1 MSAVIC
7 PGPNALAAL
16 AEGRLPKGEARGLR
30 AHVVDCPRCLDTLS
44 GTLRFLADEDAGKV
58 RPWGAVPWLAAAAAI
73 LLAVGGLQVYRLS
86 RPDGLRQ
93 MVAAIGA
100 SRRLVEPRVSG
111 FPYAPFP
118 SPFRGPAPLDRSN
131 PANWAVF
138 NAADRIR
145 QDADRAGATPD
156 DRRALGLAHLLV
168 GDAGEAVATLE
179 EIARSRPHDAATL
192 SDLAAAYLVRAG
204 GTQGAEDRV
213 RAIDAARHALA
224 IDPDRLEARFNLALA
239 LEQQVLVESSGTD
252 VDPSPAIAAWEDYLR
267 RDGKSLWAE
276 EARRRLS
283 SLRDR
288 SAGLPAPAGA
298 DAIERAACS
307 ADVESTQ
314 ALVRTNPRVG
324 REVFERR
331 LLPAWGRARQESRT
345 SAAAEALAAA
355 AVLARAI
362 EAVSGDAFGSD
373 TVRAITLARSRTGDD
388 AALAAA
394 LVRHSRALEIYD
406 RDETQAAAA
415 EFHAAEPAFAR
426 TACPLRWRAA
436 LCICIGDYYAGRLVE
451 ARASADELGDRA
463 ILERYP
469 SLLARVRW
477 VQGLVRAVAGDL
489 IGAQE
494 HYREARELFERIGE
508 FDGVASTEFLI
519 GESYDLFGDH
529 EAAWDHRARAL
540 GLASLA
546 APGQRRSIHI
556 EATHAALR
564 QNLPWAALN
573 FVAPLFE
580 PWSTAEPGAL
590 SEAHHLRARI
600 LETTGDPEGALED
613 VDASE
618 RALADVRDP
627 GLRRRLEAELFSSRG
642 AILLTRDPGAA
653 VSTLGRAIAYFEEV
667 GNTSRL
673 PALYLDRGRSQRA
686 LGAYRDAEAD
696 FARGIDVL
704 ERDQAAL
711 LAKPQRVTFLDRAWT
726 LFESIID
733 LEAGPLDDAR
743 QAFVYADRARRAEL
757 LRSPQAMTAP
767 TERPAFDRP
776 VAPGEKSDA
785 DAVARA
791 ISGDQALLVLVTVPD
806 RLLRWVFHDGRW
818 DFRPQ
823 SISADRVESLVNE
836 VRRATDAR
844 DEPAFLHAM
853 STLYDLLLRP
863 VDDLLPRTGVLS
875 IVPDRRLDDVP
886 YASLLDSTEARFVV
900 ERFATT
906 IVPTA
911 AMAASAARLPPTGR
925 DSPRVLVVGSPA
937 FDAARHPDLAPLP
950 DAAQEARRI
959 AALYPGSLLLT
970 GRDATA
976 ARFLAR
982 IATADIVHFAGHAI
996 ANDRYPLLSAL
1007 VMAPEPAGDPDDL
1020 LTALRLQQ
1028 SASIP
1033 ARLVVLGACRAV
1045 GGGTEQAGS
1054 AFSLARPFLVAGVPA
1069 VVGTQWAVGDRPA
1082 ADILSSFHMEYRRSS
1097 DAASSLRAA
1106 QLAALHGHDPE
1117 TRSPLAWGAFQLNGP
1132 AIPQANHLK
1141 EAS

>member
-1 MSAVIC
+1 MSAAEC

-16 AEGRLPKGEARGLR
+16 AEGRLPKDEAGRLR
-30 AHVVDCPRCLDTLS
+30 EHVADCAPCFDTLS

-58 RPWGAVPWLAAAAAI
+58 RPWRAVPWLAAAAAI
-73 LLAVGGLQVYRLS
+73 LLAIGGLQLYRLS

-93 MVAAIGA
+93 MVAAIGG

-118 SPFRGPAPLDRSN
+118 SPFRGPVPLDRSN
-131 PANWAVF
+131 PANWALF

-145 QDADRAGATPD
+145 QDADRPGATPE

-192 SDLAAAYLVRAG
+192 SDLAAAYLVRADA
-204 GTQGAEDRV
+204 THGAEDRV

-224 IDPDRLEARFNLALA
+224 IDPDRAEARFNLALA

-252 VDPSPAIAAWEDYLR
+252 VDPAPAIAAWEDYLR
-267 RDGKSLWAE
+267 RDDKSPWAE

-288 SAGLPAPAGA
+288 SAGLPAPAGP
-298 DAIERAACS
+298 DTIERAARS
-307 ADVESTQ
+307 ADVESTK
-314 ALVRTNPRVG
+314 ALLRTNPRVG

-331 LLPAWGRARQESRT
+331 LLPAWGQARQEGQT
-345 SAAAEALAAA
+345 AAAAEALAAA

-362 EAVSGDAFGSD
+362 EGVSGDTFGSD
-373 TVRAITLARSRTGDD
+373 TVRAIAEARSRTGDD
-388 AALAAA
+388 ASLAAA
-394 LVRHSRALEIYD
+394 LVRYAQALELYD

-415 EFHAAEPAFAR
+415 EFRAANPVFER

-436 LCICIGDYYAGRLVE
+436 LCIGVADYYAGRLAE
-451 ARASADELGDRA
+451 ARASADGLRA
-463 ILERYP
+463 RAPLERYP
-469 SLLARVRW
+469 SLLARVLW
-477 VQGLVRAVAGDL
+477 VQGLLRAVAGDL
-489 IGAQE
+489 TGAQD
-494 HYREARELFERIGE
+494 HYGEARDLFERIGE
-508 FDGVASTEFLI
+508 FDGVASAEFLI
-519 GESYDLFGDH
+519 GESDDLFGDYD
-529 EAAWDHRARAL
+529 AAWSHRARAF

-564 QNLPWAALN
+564 QKLPWAALT
-573 FVAPLFE
+573 FVTPLFE

-590 SEAHHLRARI
+590 TEAHHLRARI
-600 LETTGDPEGALED
+600 LEVTGDPEGALQD
-613 VDASE
+613 LDASE

-642 AILLTRDPGAA
+642 AMLLARDPGAA

-673 PALYLDRGRSQRA
+673 PELYLDRGRSQRT

-696 FARGIDVL
+696 FARGIDLL

-711 LAKPQRVTFLDRAWT
+711 LARPQRVTFLDRAWT
-726 LFESIID
+726 LFESILD
-733 LEAGPLDDAR
+733 LETGPLDDAR

-757 LRSPQAMTAP
+757 LRSPQAKAAP
-767 TERPAFDRP
+767 TEPPAPDRS
-776 VAPGEKSDA
+776 VAPDEKLDA

-823 SISADRVESLVNE
+823 AISSDRVESLVSE

-863 VDDLLPRTGVLS
+863 VEDLLPRTGVLS

-886 YASLLDSTEARFVV
+886 YASLLDSADGHYVV
-900 ERFATT
+900 ERYATT

-911 AMAASAARLPPTGR
+911 AMAASAAHLPPARR
-925 DSPRVLVVGSPA
+925 DAPRVLVVGSPA
-937 FDAARHPDLAPLP
+937 FDTARHPDLAPLP
-950 DAAQEARRI
+950 GAAREARRV

-976 ARFLAR
+976 SRFLAR
-982 IATADIVHFAGHAI
+982 IAAADIIHFAGHAI

-1007 VMAPEPAGDPDDL
+1007 VMAPEPSGDPDDL

-1028 SASIP
+1028 SAGIP

-1069 VVGTQWAVGDRPA
+1069 VVGAQWAVGDRPA
-1082 ADILSSFHMEYRRSS
+1082 SDILSSFHVEYRRAS

-1106 QLAALHGHDPE
+1106 QLAALHGPDPE